1 MEPQS
6 LTWIIVAVVIGSITG
21 TGIRRTRKGEP
32 VLNLRPGVA
41 AHVVFDGAIVAFA
54 TWGALF
60 ALDVPG
66 ESAHWFVLGAIAI
79 LLADVGV
86 RHWFARSS
94 DHTGS
99 SLSDAPRDAHVP
111 SGK

>member
-1 MEPQS
+1 MEPHP
-6 LTWIIVAVVIGSITG
+6 LTWIIVAVVLGSIIG

-41 AHVVFDGAIVAFA
+41 VHVVFDGALVAFA

-66 ESAHWFVLGAIAI
+66 QSAHWFVLGGIAI

-86 RHWFARSS
+86 RQWLARSS
-94 DHTGS
+94 ENTGS
-99 SLSDAPRDAHVP
+99 SLSDAPRDTHVP
-111 SGK
+111 SQK